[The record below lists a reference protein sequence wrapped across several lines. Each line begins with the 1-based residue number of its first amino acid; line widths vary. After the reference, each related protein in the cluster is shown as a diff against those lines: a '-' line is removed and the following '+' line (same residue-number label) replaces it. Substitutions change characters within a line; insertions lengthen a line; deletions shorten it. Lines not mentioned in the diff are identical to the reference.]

1 MNQKSSF
8 LKFLKL
14 GQLKTNEHTVMAILA
29 VIVGLAAGLG
39 AVGFRYLIN
48 FIQTVFAK
56 VSIKLNSNL
65 RLRNTIYKLYD
76 NLRIID
82 FKLKSFVIK
91 EKQNARGNIVYVNP
105 NRIIFEKDLIQ
116 NNWRLFLKFIKPLMN
131 PKISGSIEIINGN
144 WDLKENLKLFEDD
157 IKHKSYYMHFVEG
170 MEWRDTPYYKRE
182 VKRYL
187 KGNIRKDY
195 KSIDDLNLKYTYH
208 DKLFNKIKREGFKTQ
223 KQIIESE
230 GNIINYGR
238 GSIFRK
244 YDDDITVGIG
254 RDGEIIFF
262 DGRHRLN
269 VAKILNLNRI
279 PVRVL
284 VIHQE
289 FLPKINIK

>member
-1 MNQKSSF
+1 
-8 LKFLKL
+8 
-14 GQLKTNEHTVMAILA
+14 
-29 VIVGLAAGLG
+29 
-39 AVGFRYLIN
+39 
-48 FIQTVFAK
+48 
-56 VSIKLNSNL
+56 
-65 RLRNTIYKLYD
+65 
-76 NLRIID
+76 
-82 FKLKSFVIK
+82 
-91 EKQNARGNIVYVNP
+91 
-105 NRIIFEKDLIQ
+105 
-116 NNWRLFLKFIKPLMN
+116 
-131 PKISGSIEIINGN
+131 
-144 WDLKENLKLFEDD
+144 
-157 IKHKSYYMHFVEG
+157 MHFVED

-195 KSIDDLNLKYTYH
+195 KSIEDLNLKYKYH

-238 GSIFRK
+238 GAIFRK

-254 RDGEIIFF
+254 RNGEIIFF

-269 VAKILNLNRI
+269 VAKILKLNRI

-289 FLPKINIK
+289 FLSKFKIK

>member
-1 MNQKSSF
+1 MIGK
-8 LKFLKL
+8 K
-14 GQLKTNEHTVMAILA
+14 I
-29 VIVGLAAGLG
+29 I
-39 AVGFRYLIN
+39 IN

-65 RLRNTIYKLYD
+65 RLRNLIYNIYD

-82 FKLKSFVIK
+82 FKLKSLVIK
-91 EKQNARGNIVYVNP
+91 EKINDRDNIIYVNP

-116 NNWRLFLKFIKPLMN
+116 NNWRLFLKFLKPLLN
-131 PKISGSIEIINGN
+131 PKISGSIEILNGN
-144 WDLKENLKLFEDD
+144 WDLQENLRLFEDD
-157 IKHKSYYMHFVEG
+157 IKHKSYHMHFVDG
-170 MEWRDTPYYKRE
+170 INWKDTPYYKRE

-187 KGNIRKDY
+187 EGKVRKDY
-195 KSIDDLNLKYTYH
+195 KSIEDLNLKYKYH
-208 DKLFNKIKREGFKTQ
+208 DKLFNKIKQEGFKTQ
-223 KQIIESE
+223 KEIIESE

-269 VAKILNLNRI
+269 IAKILKLNRI

-289 FLPKINIK
+289 FLSKFKIK